1 MEQAACRI
9 ALTHLDA
16 AHAAHARLK
25 EGGDTEALHDFRV
38 ALRRT
43 RSVLRA
49 YRPWLGRIPRKL
61 RRHLRALARATN
73 VARDTEVM
81 MDWLRV
87 ERRKIRAPHR
97 AGFVWLQ
104 ARLGKRYEASC
115 AEITREVLKE
125 FSGMEQRLRASL
137 TPIAN
142 ADREA
147 PSSPSYAVIT
157 ADLIRQHAAELA
169 EHLED
174 IDSVDD
180 AGMIHAARIRG
191 KRLRYLIEPLAN
203 ELPAA
208 EKIIARMKQF
218 QDRFGVLCDAFVQV
232 REIASAV
239 ETAGAGIARDQME
252 RALGMASAGAPIRDV
267 LPGLIVLARRLR
279 IETGRRYAVVERH
292 YLGHRAR
299 RFLDP
304 FESFADV
311 VAGPA
316 ASCVPGAIRS
326 PACARRGARRRCFA
340 RR

>member
-1 MEQAACRI
+1 MAQAACRI

-25 EGGDTEALHDFRV
+25 DGKDTEALHDFRV

-49 YRPWLGRIPRKL
+49 YRPWLGHIPRKL
-61 RRHLRALARATN
+61 RRQLRALARATN

-87 ERRKIRAPHR
+87 ERRKIRDPHR

-104 ARLGKRYEASC
+104 ALLGDRYEASC

-125 FSGMEQRLRASL
+125 FAGMEARLRASL

-147 PSSPSYAVIT
+147 APPAPSCAVIT
-157 ADLIRQHAAELA
+157 ADLIRQHVAELA

-180 AGMIHAARIRG
+180 AEMIHAARIRG

-203 ELPAA
+203 EIPAV
-208 EKIIARMKQF
+208 EKIVTRMKQF
-218 QDRFGVLCDAFVQV
+218 QDRFGVLCDAFVQA
-232 REIASAV
+232 REIASVV
-239 ETAGAGIARDQME
+239 ETVGAEAARAKLDQ
-252 RALGMASAGAPIRDV
+252 ALGTRRPDKMNQV
-267 LPGLIVLARRLR
+267 LPGLIALARRLR
-279 IETGRRYAVVERH
+279 TETSRRYAMVERH
-292 YLGHRAR
+292 YLGNRTS

-304 FESFADV
+304 FESFADI
-311 VAGPA
+311 VAGRAPSPA
-316 ASCVPGAIRS
+316 AGAVR
-326 PACARRGARRRCFA
+326 ARPRR
-340 RR
+340 

>member
-9 ALTHLDA
+9 ALAHLDA
-16 AHAAHARLK
+16 AHVAHARLK
-25 EGGDTEALHDFRV
+25 EGGDSEALHDFRV

-87 ERRKIRAPHR
+87 ERRKIRNPHR

-104 ARLGKRYEASC
+104 ALLGKRYAASC

-125 FSGMEQRLRASL
+125 FSGMEDRLHASL

-142 ADREA
+142 ANRKA
-147 PSSPSYAVIT
+147 TSPASSYAAIT

-180 AGMIHAARIRG
+180 AGAIHAARIRG

-252 RALGMASAGAPIRDV
+252 RALGMASAGAPTRDV

-292 YLGHRAR
+292 YLGNRAMH
-299 RFLDP
+299 FLDP

-311 VAGPA
+311 VAGPEP
-316 ASCVPGAIRS
+316 SPGA
-326 PACARRGARRRCFA
+326 AAARPRPGR
-340 RR
+340 

>member
-1 MEQAACRI
+1 VEQAACRI
-9 ALTHLDA
+9 ALAHLDA
-16 AHAAHARLK
+16 AHVAHARLK

-87 ERRKIRAPHR
+87 ERRKVRDPHR

-104 ARLGKRYEASC
+104 ALLGKRYEASC

-125 FSGMEQRLRASL
+125 FSGMEDRLRASL

-142 ADREA
+142 ADREVPA
-147 PSSPSYAVIT
+147 PSYAVIT

-180 AGMIHAARIRG
+180 AGAIHAARIRG

-208 EKIIARMKQF
+208 EKIVTRMKQF
-218 QDRFGVLCDAFVQV
+218 QDRFGVLCDAFVQA

-239 ETAGAGIARDQME
+239 ETAGAGIARDQLE
-252 RALGMASAGAPIRDV
+252 RALGTASAGAPTRDV
-267 LPGLIVLARRLR
+267 LPGLIALARRLR

-292 YLGHRAR
+292 YLGNRAR

-311 VAGPA
+311 VAGPE
-316 ASCVPGAIRS
+316 PS
-326 PACARRGARRRCFA
+326 PAAGAARPRPRR
-340 RR
+340 

>member
-1 MEQAACRI
+1 VAQAACRI

-25 EGGDTEALHDFRV
+25 DGKDTEALHDFRV

-49 YRPWLGRIPRKL
+49 YRPRLGHIPRKL
-61 RRHLRALARATN
+61 RRQLRALARATN

-87 ERRKIRAPHR
+87 ERRKTRAPHR

-104 ARLGKRYEASC
+104 TLLGERYEESC
-115 AEITREVLKE
+115 TEITREVLKE
-125 FSGMEQRLRASL
+125 FAGMEARLRASL
-137 TPIAN
+137 MPIAD
-142 ADREA
+142 ADRAA
-147 PSSPSYAVIT
+147 PVPSYAVIT

-174 IDSVDD
+174 IDSVND
-180 AGMIHAARIRG
+180 AGAIHAARIRG

-208 EKIIARMKQF
+208 ERIVVRMKQF
-218 QDRFGVLCDAFVQV
+218 QDRFGVLCDAFVQA

-239 ETAGAGIARDQME
+239 ETAGAGFARDKLR
-252 RALGMASAGAPIRDV
+252 RALGTGSADAPTRDV
-267 LPGLIVLARRLR
+267 LPGLIALARRLQM
-279 IETGRRYAVVERH
+279 ETSRRYAVVERH
-292 YLGHRAR
+292 YLGNRTR
-299 RFLDP
+299 RFLNP

-311 VAGPA
+311 LAGRNP
-316 ASCVPGAIRS
+316 SPGAG
-326 PACARRGARRRCFA
+326 AARPRPGR
-340 RR
+340 

>member
-1 MEQAACRI
+1 VARPSLLRQPVAQAACRI

-16 AHAAHARLK
+16 AHAAHTRLK
-25 EGGDTEALHDFRV
+25 DGKDAEALHDFRV

-61 RRHLRALARATN
+61 RRRLRALARATN

-87 ERRKIRAPHR
+87 ERRKIREPHR
-97 AGFVWLQ
+97 AGFAWLQ
-104 ARLGKRYEASC
+104 ARLAERYEASC

-125 FSGMEQRLRASL
+125 FAGIEQRLRASL

-142 ADREA
+142 ANRKA
-147 PSSPSYAVIT
+147 TSPASSYAAIT

-169 EHLED
+169 EHLEE

-180 AGMIHAARIRG
+180 AGAIHAARIRG

-203 ELPAA
+203 ELAA
-208 EKIIARMKQF
+208 AKKIVTRMKQF
-218 QDRFGVLCDAFVQV
+218 QDRFGVLCDAFVQA

-239 ETAGAGIARDQME
+239 ETAGAGIARDELE
-252 RALGMASAGAPIRDV
+252 RALGTGSVDVSTRDV
-267 LPGLIVLARRLR
+267 LPGLIVLARRFQM
-279 IETGRRYAVVERH
+279 ETSRRYALVERH
-292 YLGHRAR
+292 YLGNRAR
-299 RFLDP
+299 RWLDP
-304 FESFADV
+304 FESFADALAGPDPSPGV
-311 VAGPA
+311 VAT
-316 ASCVPGAIRS
+316 R
-326 PACARRGARRRCFA
+326 ARR
-340 RR
+340 

>member
-1 MEQAACRI
+1 MARPSLLRQPVAQAACRI
-9 ALTHLDA
+9 ALTHLEA
-16 AHAAHARLK
+16 AHTAHARLK
-25 EGGDTEALHDFRV
+25 DGKDAEALHDFRV

-49 YRPWLGRIPRKL
+49 YRPWLGSIPRKL

-73 VARDTEVM
+73 MARDTEVM

-97 AGFVWLQ
+97 AGFIWLQ
-104 ARLGKRYEASC
+104 ARLSDRYEASC

-125 FSGMEQRLRASL
+125 FAGMEQRLRASL

-147 PSSPSYAVIT
+147 ASSPSYTVIT

-180 AGMIHAARIRG
+180 AEAIHAARIRG

-208 EKIIARMKQF
+208 EKIVARMKRF
-218 QDRFGVLCDAFVQV
+218 QDRFGVLCDAFVQA

-239 ETAGAGIARDQME
+239 ETAGAGIARDKLE
-252 RALGMASAGAPIRDV
+252 RALGTANAGAPTRDV
-267 LPGLIVLARRLR
+267 LPGLIALARRLR
-279 IETGRRYAVVERH
+279 MEASRRYTVVERH
-292 YLGHRAR
+292 YLGNRAR
-299 RFLDP
+299 RFPDP
-304 FESFADV
+304 FESFADAL
-311 VAGPA
+311 AGPD
-316 ASCVPGAIRS
+316 ASPGAGATR
-326 PACARRGARRRCFA
+326 ARR
-340 RR
+340 

>member
-1 MEQAACRI
+1 VAQAACRI

-25 EGGDTEALHDFRV
+25 DGKDTEALHDFRV

-49 YRPWLGRIPRKL
+49 YRPWLGHIPRKL
-61 RRHLRALARATN
+61 RRRLRALARATN

-87 ERRKIRAPHR
+87 ERRKIRDPHR
-97 AGFVWLQ
+97 AGFIWLQ
-104 ARLGKRYEASC
+104 ALLGDRYEASC

-125 FSGMEQRLRASL
+125 FAGMEARLRASL

-147 PSSPSYAVIT
+147 APPAPSYAVIT

-174 IDSVDD
+174 IGSVDD
-180 AGMIHAARIRG
+180 AEAIHAARIRG

-203 ELPAA
+203 EIPAA
-208 EKIIARMKQF
+208 EKIVARMKQF
-218 QDRFGVLCDAFVQV
+218 QDRFGVLCDAFVQA
-232 REIASAV
+232 REIASVV
-239 ETAGAGIARDQME
+239 ETAGAEAARAKLD
-252 RALGMASAGAPIRDV
+252 RALGTGRPDKMNQV
-267 LPGLIVLARRLR
+267 FPGLIALASRLQA
-279 IETGRRYAVVERH
+279 ETRRRYAVVERH
-292 YLGHRAR
+292 YLGDRAR
-299 RFLDP
+299 RFLGP
-304 FESFADV
+304 FESFAEDL
-311 VAGPA
+311 AGPDPSPVAVA
-316 ASCVPGAIRS
+316 ARLRPGR
-326 PACARRGARRRCFA
+326 
-340 RR
+340 

>member
-16 AHAAHARLK
+16 AHVAHARLK

-87 ERRKIRAPHR
+87 ERRKIRNPHR

-104 ARLGKRYEASC
+104 ALLGKRYEASC

-125 FSGMEQRLRASL
+125 FSAMEDRLRASL

-147 PSSPSYAVIT
+147 PAPSYAVIT

-180 AGMIHAARIRG
+180 AGAIHAARIRG

-252 RALGMASAGAPIRDV
+252 RALGMASAGAPTRDV

-292 YLGHRAR
+292 YLGNRAR

-304 FESFADV
+304 FESFADI
-311 VAGPA
+311 VAGPEP
-316 ASCVPGAIRS
+316 SPGA
-326 PACARRGARRRCFA
+326 AAARPRPGR
-340 RR
+340 

>member
-1 MEQAACRI
+1 MARPSLLRQPVEQAACRI
-9 ALTHLDA
+9 ALAHLDA

-81 MDWLRV
+81 MDWLRA
-87 ERRKIRAPHR
+87 ERRKIREPHR
-97 AGFVWLQ
+97 TGFIWLQ
-104 ARLGKRYEASC
+104 ARLSERYEASC
-115 AEITREVLKE
+115 AEITREVLKQ
-125 FSGMEQRLRASL
+125 FDGMEQRLRASL

-142 ADREA
+142 ADPEA
-147 PSSPSYAVIT
+147 TSSPSYAVIT
-157 ADLIRQHAAELA
+157 ADLIRRHAAELA

-180 AGMIHAARIRG
+180 AGAIHAARIRG

-208 EKIIARMKQF
+208 EKIIARMKRF

-232 REIASAV
+232 REIASAA
-239 ETAGAGIARDQME
+239 ETAGAGVAREKLEQ
-252 RALGMASAGAPIRDV
+252 ALGAGSAGAPTRDV
-267 LPGLIVLARRLR
+267 LPGLIALARRLQV
-279 IETGRRYAVVERH
+279 ETGRRYAVVERH
-292 YLGHRAR
+292 YLGNGIR

-304 FESFADV
+304 FGSFADV
-311 VAGPA
+311 VAGPEP
-316 ASCVPGAIRS
+316 SPGA
-326 PACARRGARRRCFA
+326 AAARPRPGR
-340 RR
+340 

>member
-1 MEQAACRI
+1 MTVARPGLLRQPVAQAACRI

-25 EGGDTEALHDFRV
+25 DGKDAEALHDFRV

-61 RRHLRALARATN
+61 RRRLRALARATN

-81 MDWLRV
+81 MDWLRA
-87 ERRKIRAPHR
+87 ERRKIREPHR
-97 AGFVWLQ
+97 AGFIWLQ
-104 ARLGKRYEASC
+104 ALLGERYEASC

-125 FSGMEQRLRASL
+125 FAGIEQRLRAL
-137 TPIAN
+137 LAPIAN
-142 ADREA
+142 ADQEA
-147 PSSPSYAVIT
+147 ASSPSYRVIT

-180 AGMIHAARIRG
+180 AGAIHAARIRG

-208 EKIIARMKQF
+208 AKIVVSMKRF
-218 QDRFGVLCDAFVQV
+218 QDRFGVLCDAFVQA

-239 ETAGAGIARDQME
+239 ETAGAGVARDKLE
-252 RALGMASAGAPIRDV
+252 HALGMAGAGAPTRDV
-267 LPGLIVLARRLR
+267 LPGLIALARRLR
-279 IETGRRYAVVERH
+279 TETGRRYALVERH
-292 YLGHRAR
+292 YLGNRVG

-304 FESFADV
+304 FGPFADV
-311 VAGPA
+311 VAGRDPN
-316 ASCVPGAIRS
+316 PGAGATR
-326 PACARRGARRRCFA
+326 ARR
-340 RR
+340 

>member
-1 MEQAACRI
+1 VAQAACRI

-25 EGGDTEALHDFRV
+25 DGKDTEALHDFRV

-49 YRPWLGRIPRKL
+49 YRPWLGHIQRKL
-61 RRHLRALARATN
+61 RRQLRALARATN

-87 ERRKIRAPHR
+87 ERRKIRDPHR

-104 ARLGKRYEASC
+104 ALLGERYEESC

-125 FSGMEQRLRASL
+125 FAGMEARLRASL

-147 PSSPSYAVIT
+147 APPAPSYAVIT
-157 ADLIRQHAAELA
+157 ADLIRQHVAELA

-180 AGMIHAARIRG
+180 AEMIHAARIRG

-208 EKIIARMKQF
+208 EKIVTRMKQF
-218 QDRFGVLCDAFVQV
+218 QDRFGVLCDAFVQA

-239 ETAGAGIARDQME
+239 ETAGAGIARGKLE
-252 RALGMASAGAPIRDV
+252 RALGTGCMGTPTRDV
-267 LPGLIVLARRLR
+267 LPGLIALARRLR
-279 IETGRRYAVVERH
+279 TETSRRYAVVERH
-292 YLGHRAR
+292 YLGNRAR

-304 FESFADV
+304 FESFADI
-311 VAGPA
+311 VAGQAPSPGVA
-316 ASCVPGAIRS
+316 AV
-326 PACARRGARRRCFA
+326 RGWSNR
-340 RR
+340 